1 MFYLLG
7 APFAAAL
14 EVVIYAGAIVVLF
27 LFVVM
32 MLNLGRRTVERERR
46 WLEPRGWIGPA
57 ILAAI
62 LFVEMMYA
70 IVGNAV
76 PTGGEGVGPKAVGTA
91 LFPGIPARRRT
102 RRDPAAGRARR
113 GVSPGASLSERPPGG
128 HPLSAV
134 AVPLEHVLF
143 VAAVLFLIGFVGV
156 LVRRNV
162 IFLLMSLEIMMNA
175 CGLAF
180 VAAGARWG
188 QPDGQIMFMLIL
200 ALAAAEVAV
209 ALALVLQLERRFSS
223 LDIDTASEL
232 NG

>member
-1 MFYLLG
+1 M
-7 APFAAAL
+7 
-14 EVVIYAGAIVVLF
+14 
-27 LFVVM
+27 
-32 MLNLGRRTVERERR
+32 
-46 WLEPRGWIGPA
+46 
-57 ILAAI
+57 
-62 LFVEMMYA
+62 
-70 IVGNAV
+70 
-76 PTGGEGVGPKAVGTA
+76 
-91 LFPGIPARRRT
+91 
-102 RRDPAAGRARR
+102 
-113 GVSPGASLSERPPGG
+113 
-128 HPLSAV
+128 SAV

-223 LDIDTASEL
+223 LDIDAASEL